1 MTCGYSQS
9 ANRQSP
15 FLVVHEAK
23 SKAAISGGVSHRPY
37 THGHWYVPSTSLWS
51 KLLRRANPDDLFQ
64 PAVRWAVALTPLL
77 VWTALGI
84 TVHGG
89 EGSLATLIGVTVE
102 DTFEVH

>member
-23 SKAAISGGVSHRPY
+23 SKAAISGGVSHHPY
-37 THGHWYVPSTSLWS
+37 THGHWYVLPTSFLT
-51 KLLRRANPDDLFQ
+51 KLLGRANPDDLFQ
-64 PAVRWAVALTPLL
+64 PAVRWAAALTPLT

-89 EGSLATLIGVTVE
+89 EGSLATLIGVNVE
-102 DTFEVH
+102 DTSEVH